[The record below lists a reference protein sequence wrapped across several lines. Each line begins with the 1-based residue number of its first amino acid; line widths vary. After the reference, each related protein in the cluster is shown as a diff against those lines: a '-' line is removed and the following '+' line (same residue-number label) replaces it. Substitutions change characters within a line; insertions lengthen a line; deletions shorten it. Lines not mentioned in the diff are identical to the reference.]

1 MGIQLPGHLSLL
13 CVDRGIEINCDHEST
28 LSILR
33 ANFGAMAGSAPH
45 HHLRYEIQS
54 GEHDGIRLS
63 RRASDFQV
71 EAKDIGELIFFLEGD
86 LVVQLQLLRPDY
98 LFIHAAVLAFDGA
111 AHLLVGRSGAGK
123 STTCWG
129 LLHHGFGYMSDELA
143 PISLQTKTILPYT
156 HALCMKSE
164 PPPSYPLPNGS
175 QTTSRGYHVP
185 ASEMPLVCRE
195 RHLPLRSVFL
205 MEYAPT
211 LDHPMLRPIGAAE
224 AATRLYPNVLN
235 ALAHEDDGLKAVS
248 DLAKTARCFQ
258 LETASLAATC
268 DTIVDTVKNL

>member
-1 MGIQLPGHLSLL
+1 MGIHLPGHLSLL
-13 CVDRGIEINCDHEST
+13 CVDQGIEIKCDQEST

-33 ANFGAMAGSAPH
+33 ANFGAMAGHAPH
-45 HHLRYEIQS
+45 HHLRYDVQCL
-54 GEHDGIRLS
+54 EHDGIRLS
-63 RRASDFQV
+63 RHASEFQV
-71 EAKDIGELIFFLEGD
+71 DAKDIGELIFFLEGD

-98 LFIHAAVLAFDGA
+98 LFLHAAVLALDGA

-143 PISLQTKTILPYT
+143 PVSLESKTILPYS

-164 PPPSYPLPNGS
+164 PPPSYPRPSGS
-175 QTTSRGYHVP
+175 HETSRGFHVP
-185 ASEMPLVCRE
+185 VSEMPLVCQEPR
-195 RHLPLRSVFL
+195 LPLRSVFL
-205 MEYAPT
+205 MEYAPA
-211 LDHPMLRPIGAAE
+211 LKRPMLRPIGVAE

-248 DLAKTARCFQ
+248 ELARTAHCFQ